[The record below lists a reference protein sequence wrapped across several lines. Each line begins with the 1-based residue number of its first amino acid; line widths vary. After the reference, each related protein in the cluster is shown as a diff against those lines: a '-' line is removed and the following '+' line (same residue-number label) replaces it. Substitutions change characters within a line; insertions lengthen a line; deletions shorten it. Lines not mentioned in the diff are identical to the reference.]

1 MSSEGQGSREWRF
14 YVTDMIEFCEKIL
27 AYTKGIDQAAFVADA
42 LTYDA
47 SLRNLELVGEAATHV
62 PIAVREEHPEIS
74 WRTITG
80 ARNRLA
86 HAYLSVDDDLIW
98 DIIQNDIPKLLA
110 ALRDLLDT
118 TSKDSL

>member
-27 AYTKGIDQAAFVADA
+27 TYTKGMDQAAFVADA

-47 SLRNLELVGEAATHV
+47 SLRNLEL
-62 PIAVREEHPEIS
+62 EIS

-118 TSKDSL
+118 TSKDFL